1 VAAAANC
8 LRWYT
13 KAYEVADCDKDDFV
27 SAAARIEAA
36 ASIGLSAAGAVGI
49 IADFETAVVR
59 RDFRSEFGGMMK
71 KVKVNKKAGSVTQ
84 YDIIDCLSRDHARK
98 IMEYEENRF
107 EKDIPTTVLLKG
119 ECHLIE
125 VRLPTTLEFISLYFL
140 KHVISNNYNV
150 HLALAIV
157 VGNAK
162 TLERGH
168 EVL

>member
-1 VAAAANC
+1 MLLDEIETFSREQMKFRPSCATGLFNMGWVAMQCPSRRKTDPVAAAANC

-107 EKDIPTTVLLKG
+107 E
-119 ECHLIE
+119 
-125 VRLPTTLEFISLYFL
+125 
-140 KHVISNNYNV
+140 
-150 HLALAIV
+150 
-157 VGNAK
+157 
-162 TLERGH
+162 
-168 EVL
+168 